1 MERNK
6 QLANFDDS
14 VERHH

>member
-1 MERNK
+1 MECNK
-6 QLANFDDS
+6 LLANFDDS